1 MEIVLVLSRM
11 SIDDTMFRRLDRDRT
26 RQIQDNRVYFLLAHS
41 WTWQTTKAVSLR
53 RSGEKPAPAKAVGR
67 SPGTQARSQLA
78 TLVSCFGN
86 ALPIPGHTGGSRY
99 PEKRRGTLD
108 SGVRRMTNRRHWIP
122 APYRIQGK
130 LCAGMRTRPC
140 EHLSGLHAPRVP
152 ARKDDTLLHD
162 IECNAGK
169 EGGGNLWFPGGGT
182 GVSPVRLHSPS

>member
-1 MEIVLVLSRM
+1 MIPCSGVSTVTGRGRYKTIASTSFLRTHGHGKLQ
-11 SIDDTMFRRLDRDRT
+11 RRCPF
-26 RQIQDNRVYFLLAHS
+26 V
-41 WTWQTTKAVSLR
+41 
-53 RSGEKPAPAKAVGR
+53 APAKSLPRRRPWAGAQGHKLARNWRLSCPASETR
-67 SPGTQARSQLA
+67 SLFQVIPAEAGIQRSA
-78 TLVSCFGN
+78 GERW
-86 ALPIPGHTGGSRY
+86 IPAYAG
-99 PEKRRGTLD
+99 
-108 SGVRRMTNRRHWIP
+108 MTRRRHWIP